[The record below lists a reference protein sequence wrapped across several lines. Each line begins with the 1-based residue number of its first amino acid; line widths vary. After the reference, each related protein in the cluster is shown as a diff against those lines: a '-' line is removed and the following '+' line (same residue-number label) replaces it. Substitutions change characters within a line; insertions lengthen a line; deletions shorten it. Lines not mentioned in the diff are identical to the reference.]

1 MQLIILGTSAT
12 VPTKNRNH
20 GGYLLTY
27 KAEGLLF
34 DCGEGIQRQMKQ
46 AGISFSKI
54 TRIFLSHWHGDHM
67 LGLPGLLQSMA
78 MHDYTKELKIYG
90 PPGSKIKFKK
100 LLEAFESS
108 YPIEATMHEVKEGK
122 FLDTKD
128 FYIEAYPLAHR
139 AKCYGYR
146 FVEKN
151 KRKIKLSALKKLK
164 IPEGPIVGKL
174 QEGKTITHKGKKIKP
189 EQVSTIVQGKIFGF
203 ISDTRPCKKC
213 NNIAK
218 NADLL
223 LCESTYSSEH
233 AEKAEEYFHMTAVEA
248 AQIASQNNVKKLV
261 LTHFSA
267 RYKDESMLE
276 KDARTVFDNTLAA
289 RDFMKITF

>member
-20 GGYLLTY
+20 SGYLLTY

-34 DCGEGIQRQMKQ
+34 DCGEGTQRQLKQ

-78 MHDYTKELKIYG
+78 MQEYTKELKIYG
-90 PPGSKIKFKK
+90 PPGSKQKFKK

-108 YPIEATMHEVKEGK
+108 YPIEATMHDIKEGK

-128 FYIEAYPLAHR
+128 FYVEAYPLSHR
-139 AKCYGYR
+139 TKCYGYR
-146 FVEKN
+146 FIEKD
-151 KRKIKLSALKKLK
+151 KRKIKTSALKKLG
-164 IPEGPIVGKL
+164 IPEGPMVGKL
-174 QEGKTITHKGKKIKP
+174 QQGKTITFKGKKIKP
-189 EQVSTIVQGKIFGF
+189 EQVSTMVHGRIFGY
-203 ISDTRPCKKC
+203 ISDTRPNKNCYK
-213 NNIAK
+213 IAK
-218 NADLL
+218 DADIL

-233 AEKAEEYFHMTAVEA
+233 KEKAEEYYHMTAVEA
-248 AQIASQNNVKKLV
+248 AQVASQSNTKKLI

-267 RYKDESMLE
+267 RYKDESVLE

-289 RDFMKITF
+289 KDFMKITF